1 MTYGSTL
8 QTTVPYAGLS
18 GLGLDMQS
26 ILETGANLLPDGVQA
41 AGQDVIDNFKKPAE
55 EVIRSV
61 AGERVLE
68 AVQAG
73 AQQGIDAVR
82 QGAGLPPTTSGSASP
97 PPTAQSSE
105 TKKAG
110 AESSS
115 AAVSAAARVMTP
127 WGIGAAVVGGG
138 ITYAVTGRMKRPPKR
153 GRRIAASALVGVAA
167 GIVTGMAT
175 AK

>member
-8 QTTVPYAGLS
+8 QTTAPYAGLS

-41 AGQDVIDNFKKPAE
+41 TGQDVIDDFKKPAE

-68 AVQAG
+68 AVQAS

-82 QGAGLPPTTSGSASP
+82 QGAGLPPTTSGSASSQ
-97 PPTAQSSE
+97 TGAAQSSE
-105 TKKAG
+105 TKKA
-110 AESSS
+110 EPSS
-115 AAVSAAARVMTP
+115 AAISAAARVVTP

-138 ITYAVTGRMKRPPKR
+138 IAYAVTGRMKRPQKR

-175 AK
+175 AR